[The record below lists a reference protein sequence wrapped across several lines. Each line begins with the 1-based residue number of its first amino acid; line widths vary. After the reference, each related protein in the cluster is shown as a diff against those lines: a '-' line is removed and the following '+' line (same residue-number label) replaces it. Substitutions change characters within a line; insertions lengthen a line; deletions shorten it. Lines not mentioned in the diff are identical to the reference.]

1 MFDDPF
7 RDPCL
12 PYLQLLPQLD
22 PHSPQPPQ
30 LRQCRCF
37 LLSLHCLLLF
47 LLHHLLLYHLTP
59 QVMLPGYGR
68 THTRNQYRVLQSGP
82 ARIEGVP
89 DSVFGQLMGQRDEDF
104 SGIWARVW
112 AWVLGVFSEAEGAEL
127 TIAPNLNLVDKGR
140 NHGRS

>member
-1 MFDDPF
+1 MIDDPF

-22 PHSPQPPQ
+22 PHFPQPPQ
-30 LRQCRCF
+30 LRQCRRF
-37 LLSLHCLLLF
+37 LLSLRPLLL
-47 LLHHLLLYHLTP
+47 LLHHLLLYHLAP
-59 QVMLPGYGR
+59 QVVVPGYGR
-68 THTRNQYRVLQSGP
+68 TRTRILRNGP